1 MLCGGEGVRI
11 DILSLKWYPFGKM
24 NIKGNIDIDR
34 LIKDALQAP
43 DERAKTIILNRYCL
57 GVPSKRTLADLGN
70 EYNLTR
76 ERIRQIEAAALT
88 AIRRRLENDAELI
101 RLSELIHSYLDDTG
115 NLRRADL
122 VARDFAV
129 LLKKNS
135 QGEEELNHKLHFLAR
150 VLGEPTITEGNEEW
164 HPCWYNKVEAY
175 DAAKSLV
182 SHLLKIKEHDFDKF
196 LKTAASKFNLPDTV
210 IVDHVSISKR
220 FMVGPYGD
228 LGADHWPEVN
238 PKTVRDKAHLVL
250 VKEHRPIH
258 FREIAE
264 LVNKISHKERAP
276 ATVHNELIKDP
287 RFVLVGRGTYTLN
300 G

>member
-1 MLCGGEGVRI
+1 MPYGGEKGRI
-11 DILSLKWYPFGKM
+11 DIIFLKWYPLGTM
-24 NIKGNIDIDR
+24 NLKENIDIDR
-34 LIKDALQAP
+34 LVKDALQVP
-43 DERAKTIILNRYCL
+43 DERSKTIILHRYCL
-57 GVPSKRTLADLGN
+57 GVPQKRTLADLGD

-76 ERIRQIEAAALT
+76 ERIRQIEAAALK
-88 AIRRRLENDAELI
+88 AIKKRLENDAELI
-101 RLSELIHSYLDDTG
+101 RLSELFHNYLEDAG
-115 NLRRADL
+115 SLRRADS

-135 QGEEELNHKLHFLAR
+135 DREEELSHKLHFLAR
-150 VLGEPTITEGNEEW
+150 VMGEPTITEGNEEW
-164 HPCWYNKVEAY
+164 HPCWYTKVEAH
-175 DAAKSLV
+175 DTAKNLV
-182 SHLLKIKEHDFDKF
+182 SQLLRTKEQNFDKF
-196 LKTAASKFNLPDTV
+196 LKTVSSKFDLPDTV
-210 IVDHVSISKR
+210 VMDHLSISKR

-228 LGADHWPEVN
+228 VGADHWPNVN

-250 VKEHRPIH
+250 VKEERPLH

-300 G
+300 R

>member
-1 MLCGGEGVRI
+1 M
-11 DILSLKWYPFGKM
+11 S
-24 NIKGNIDIDR
+24 IKGSIDIDR
-34 LIKDALQAP
+34 LVKDALRVP
-43 DERAKTIILNRYCL
+43 GDRARTIILHRYCL

-76 ERIRQIEAAALT
+76 ERIRQIEAAALA
-88 AIRRRLENDAELI
+88 AIRKRLANDAELI
-101 RLSELIHSYLDDTG
+101 RLSELIHSYLNNTG

-129 LLKKNS
+129 LLKRNS
-135 QGEEELNHKLHFLAR
+135 GSEEDLSHELHFLAR
-150 VLGEPTITEGNEEW
+150 VIGEPTITEGNEEW
-164 HPCWYNKVEAY
+164 HPCWYNKSEAH
-175 DAAKSLV
+175 DAAKGLV
-182 SHLLKIKEHDFDKF
+182 SHLLKAKEHNFDKF
-196 LKTAASKFNLPDTV
+196 LKTAVLKFNLPDTV
-210 IVDHVSISKR
+210 IMDHISISKR
-220 FMVGPYGD
+220 FMIGPYGD
-228 LGADHWPEVN
+228 LGADHWSEVN

-250 VKEHRPIH
+250 VKENQPLH

>member
-1 MLCGGEGVRI
+1 
-11 DILSLKWYPFGKM
+11 M

-34 LIKDALQAP
+34 LVKDALQVP
-43 DERAKTIILNRYCL
+43 DERSKTIVLHRYCL
-57 GVPSKRTLADLGN
+57 GVPNKRTLADLGD

-76 ERIRQIEAAALT
+76 ERIRQIEAAALK
-88 AIRRRLENDAELI
+88 AIKRRLENDAELI
-101 RLSELIHSYLDDTG
+101 RLSELIQSYLDDAG
-115 NLRRADL
+115 SLRRADS
-122 VARDFAV
+122 VARDFTV

-150 VLGEPTITEGNEEW
+150 VVGEPTITEGNEEW
-164 HPCWYNKVEAY
+164 YPCWYNKVEAH
-175 DAAKSLV
+175 DTAKNLV
-182 SHLLKIKEHDFDKF
+182 FHLLKTREHNFDKF
-196 LKTAASKFNLPDTV
+196 LKTAALKFNLPDTV

-220 FMVGPYGD
+220 FMIGPYGD
-228 LGADHWPEVN
+228 LGADHWPNVN

-250 VKEHRPIH
+250 VKEDRPLH